1 MQSRGKRKY
10 TIHLTPGSIGV
21 KAEQREII
29 DLAHHYGYEAVEPQ
43 PAYLATLQPEQIK
56 ALAEYVQSRQL
67 VWGASGL
74 TVEFRQTDEMFDE
87 GMKKL
92 PAQAGALQKAGVTR
106 VGTWM
111 RPAHDSWTYRKHFDI
126 YTRRLGAVADVLGA
140 HGLRLGLEYVGP
152 KLNWSAMKHPF
163 IHTMAETKEL
173 IAAMGKKNVGF
184 VLDSWHWY
192 TAGEGKDE
200 LLSLKNAD
208 VVSVDLNDA
217 PAGRKVEEQIDNQRE
232 LPAATGVIDIAM
244 FLDGLQAIG
253 YDGPVRPEPF
263 NAPLR
268 AMPREQ
274 ILTVTVEA
282 MRKAFGKGVGGA

>member
-1 MQSRGKRKY
+1 MQSRGSRKY

-21 KAEQREII
+21 KAEQRELI

-43 PAYLATLQPEQIK
+43 PAYLATLKDDEIK
-56 ALAEYVQSRQL
+56 ALTEYLQARQL
-67 VWGASGL
+67 VWGAAGL
-74 TVEFRQTDEMFDE
+74 TVEFRQTDEMFNE

-92 PAQAGALQKAGVTR
+92 PAQAAALRKAGVTR

-111 RPAHDSWTYRKHFDI
+111 RPSHDTWTYRQHFDI
-126 YTRRLGAVADVLGA
+126 YTRRLGAVADVLGGQ
-140 HGLRLGLEYVGP
+140 GLRLGLEYVGP
-152 KLNWSAMKHPF
+152 KLNWSAMRHPF

-192 TAGEGKDE
+192 TAGEGKAD
-200 LLSLKNAD
+200 LLTLRNAD

-217 PAGRKVEEQIDNQRE
+217 PLGRKVEEQIDSQRE
-232 LPAATGVIDIAM
+232 LPAATGVIDIAT
-244 FLDGLQAIG
+244 FLNALQAIG
-253 YDGPVRPEPF
+253 YDGPIRPEPF

-282 MRKAFGKGVGGA
+282 MRKAFGMAGAG